1 MLPHAFPRNLVVR
14 IKAEFALQIVRKRLS
29 LRQPP
34 LKVVR
39 SLEAVLDFFSNQSWS
54 STGFI
59 HCDAV
64 NAQVMWP
71 VLDVSSWGNRALTVN
86 QSGRLTT
93 CCSASLRDDEL
104 NNENVTVFF
113 FSLTVFLEILT
124 PFFRWSHKNH
134 NSCVLAAWSGPQ
146 RNSPPRMTSCV
157 LSTHDVIRGH
167 NCTYAQRRTCSTRWG
182 AHKQTQASSLVQRV
196 LFWTLEPH

>member
-1 MLPHAFPRNLVVR
+1 MLLHAFPRNLVVR
-14 IKAEFALQIVRKRLS
+14 IKAEFALQIVRKRRS

-39 SLEAVLDFFSNQSWS
+39 SLEAVLDFFLIKAEAQQVSFTMMQWTLRSCGLCWMCLLGETGPSPWTNQ
-54 STGFI
+54 
-59 HCDAV
+59 DA
-64 NAQVMWP
+64 WP
-71 VLDVSSWGNRALTVN
+71 K
-86 QSGRLTT
+86 

-113 FSLTVFLEILT
+113 FLDSLSWNTHSILPQVT
-124 PFFRWSHKNH
+124 QNQ

-146 RNSPPRMTSCV
+146 RNSSPSMTSCV

-167 NCTYAQRRTCSTRWG
+167 NCTYAQRRTCSTQWG

-196 LFWTLEPH
+196 LF

>member
-1 MLPHAFPRNLVVR
+1 MLLHAFPRNLVVR
-14 IKAEFALQIVRKRLS
+14 IKAEFALQIVRKRRS

-39 SLEAVLDFFSNQSWS
+39 SLEAVLDFFQIKAEAQQVSFTMMQWTLRSCDLCWMCLLGETGPSPWTNQ
-54 STGFI
+54 
-59 HCDAV
+59 DA
-64 NAQVMWP
+64 WP
-71 VLDVSSWGNRALTVN
+71 K
-86 QSGRLTT
+86 

-113 FSLTVFLEILT
+113 FLDSLSWNTHSILPQVT
-124 PFFRWSHKNH
+124 QNQ

-146 RNSPPRMTSCV
+146 RNSSPSMTSCV

-167 NCTYAQRRTCSTRWG
+167 NCIYAQRRTCSTQWG

-196 LFWTLEPH
+196 LF

>member
-1 MLPHAFPRNLVVR
+1 MLLHAFPRNLVVR
-14 IKAEFALQIVRKRLS
+14 IKAEFALQIVRKRRS

-71 VLDVSSWGNRALTVN
+71 VLDVSSWGN
-86 QSGRLTT
+86 QSVPPPHCMTMNWIMKM
-93 CCSASLRDDEL
+93 SQS
-104 NNENVTVFF
+104 F
-113 FSLTVFLEILT
+113 FSLDSLSWNTHSILPLAT
-124 PFFRWSHKNH
+124 QNQ
-134 NSCVLAAWSGPQ
+134 NSCVLAGPQ
-146 RNSPPRMTSCV
+146 RNSSPRMTSCV

-167 NCTYAQRRTCSTRWG
+167 NCTYAQRRTCSTQWG